1 MLSNDRQSES
11 GWLKRALTKI
21 FCVELPIV
29 GPCFEHN
36 DYVAATRGVLKC
48 TSMLVGGAVG
58 MSLTSHY
65 MHDSKP
71 MTEMSWSESGT
82 VVGGMGAGMYVG
94 KVGYLIIE
102 NGMLGMYNIC
112 KQRASAVAIT
122 AQQEELELITDEEQ
136 NLPIREPANNSTNN
150 LTI

>member
-36 DYVAATRGVLKC
+36 DCGAATRGVLKC

-71 MTEMSWSESGT
+71 MTETSWGESGT

-94 KVGYLIIE
+94 KVGYLIVETGI
-102 NGMLGMYNIC
+102 LGMYNIC

-122 AQQEELELITDEEQ
+122 TQQEELEPITDEE
-136 NLPIREPANNSTNN
+136 NLPIMEPANNSTNN